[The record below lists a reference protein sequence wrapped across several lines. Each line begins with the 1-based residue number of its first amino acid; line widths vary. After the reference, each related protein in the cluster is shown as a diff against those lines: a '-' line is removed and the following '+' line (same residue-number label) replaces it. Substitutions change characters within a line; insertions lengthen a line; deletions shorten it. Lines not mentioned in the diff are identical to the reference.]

1 MLFKTKPEENK
12 VKKLK
17 QEGCDAIFSVEIPA
31 AKVAEAFQ
39 NAIVQVQGQAR
50 MPGFRTGKMP
60 LELVK
65 KNFPEAVRERALDN
79 AVRESLMPAL
89 ETEKVLPV
97 VPPVIKKLEFEE
109 GKPLKAEVEV
119 ELAPEFDAKNYTGA
133 QVKCKKA
140 GVSDAQVEEAV
151 NELRNHNAR
160 LEPASEDA
168 ATAGHFVI
176 VDYEA
181 RDEKGVPLPDQSAKG
196 ELVDMSSPQTLPGL
210 VQALTGAK
218 KGDVREFAAV
228 NTTGAA
234 IQCKATVTDL
244 KKKILPEF
252 NDEFAKQLGLQTAAE
267 LKEQIR
273 KNLERDHS
281 VQREREILRQIEN
294 HLVSGNQ
301 IPLPKT
307 LVERHVELSADRLL
321 ERLDPDVRGK
331 LGEKDR
337 TQLLE
342 RLRPAV
348 EHDLRV
354 GYIIRAVARQEKL
367 NATEADFEA
376 EVEKM
381 LAHARN
387 DKEKK
392 QARKYFEARREEVL
406 AGLTE
411 RKVMDF
417 LKTGAKLQEE

>member
-17 QEGCDAIFSVEIPA
+17 HEGCEALFSIEVPA

-39 NAIVQVQGQAR
+39 NAIVQVQGRAR

-65 KNFPEAVRERALDN
+65 KNYPEAVRDRALDN
-79 AVRESLMPAL
+79 AVRDALMPAL
-89 ETEKVLPV
+89 ENEKVLPV

-109 GKPLKAEVEV
+109 GKPMKAEVEV
-119 ELAPEFDAKNYTGA
+119 ELAPEFDAKNYSGA

-140 GVSDAQVEEAV
+140 GVTDAQIEEALA
-151 NELRNHNAR
+151 ELRNHNAR
-160 LEPASEDA
+160 LEPASDDDA
-168 ATAGHFVI
+168 TTGHFVI

-181 RDEKGVPLPDQSAKG
+181 RDEKGAPMPEQSAKG

-218 KGDVREFAAV
+218 KGDVREFSAV
-228 NTTGAA
+228 NTQGAA

-244 KKKILPEF
+244 KKKLLPEV
-252 NDEFAKQLGLQTAAE
+252 NDDFAKQLGLQTASE
-267 LKEQIR
+267 LKEQIK
-273 KNLERDHS
+273 KNLERDNAA
-281 VQREREILRQIEN
+281 QREREILRQIEN
-294 HLVSGNQ
+294 HLVAENKV
-301 IPLPKT
+301 PLPKT
-307 LVERHVELSADRLL
+307 LVERHVELSAERLL
-321 ERLDPDVRGK
+321 ERIDPAVRGK
-331 LGEKDR
+331 LGEKEKTD
-337 TQLLE
+337 LLQ

-367 NATEADFEA
+367 EATSADYEA

-381 LAHARN
+381 MAHAKN
-387 DKEKK
+387 EKEKN
-392 QARKYFEARREEVL
+392 QARKYFEARREEML

-411 RKVMDF
+411 RKVMEF